1 MSCPPQERSRLLE
14 LNCLQGTPGRD
25 FSEPNQALTKVWRF
39 RVPFSPLLPQ
49 TQESRPPTSILPWDL
64 PFSTPNPFSPWA
76 SGVQTSRASSENQQS
91 AHKSSFPETAFPLSW
106 GLEPFLFHPRN
117 GLALEAWAR
126 ASWQQASMLWRPEH
140 PGSSPPPHPFS
151 CSSSSPRRQTASCW
165 FSRIPLPTQ
174 PPPPLPASSLFTAP
188 SRCPPPPPN
197 TSSPGGSRWSP
208 WLSLLWA
215 WGREGGRG
223 EADQAAFLT
232 FTKLQLYYSF
242 SIFCLTSYLSSP
254 GEMEPGLPRC

>member
-14 LNCLQGTPGRD
+14 LNCLQGTPGGD

-76 SGVQTSRASSENQQS
+76 SGVQTSRASSSESQQS

-106 GLEPFLFHPRN
+106 GLEPFLFHSRN

-126 ASWQQASMLWRPEH
+126 AFWQRASMLWRPEH
-140 PGSSPPPHPFS
+140 PGSGPPPHPFS

-165 FSRIPLPTQ
+165 FSRIPLPTR

-188 SRCPPPPPN
+188 SRCPPYHPQIPHHL
-197 TSSPGGSRWSP
+197 GG
-208 WLSLLWA
+208 LAGHCGFLCC
-215 WGREGGRG
+215 GHGGEREGQGRLIKPH
-223 EADQAAFLT
+223 F
-232 FTKLQLYYSF
+232 
-242 SIFCLTSYLSSP
+242 
-254 GEMEPGLPRC
+254 